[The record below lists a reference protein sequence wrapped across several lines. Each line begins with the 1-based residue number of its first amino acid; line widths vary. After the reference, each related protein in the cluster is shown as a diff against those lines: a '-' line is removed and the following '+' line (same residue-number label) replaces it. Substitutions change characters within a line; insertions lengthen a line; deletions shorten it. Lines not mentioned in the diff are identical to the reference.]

1 MTASDFSLAV
11 SSLPEVTEGVIRHN
25 RPDYGKFGDAIR
37 RYDSLYESVE
47 KKQQFRLR
55 KKGLRFWDDVVSERF
70 PNDSDKP
77 VTLSSIR
84 SDASASVKK
93 LVDNRKVPYLWIAGG
108 NEKEKMLLAYAAVR
122 RMVGKGVVSPSGV
135 KTLSE
140 EQIISLGR
148 SGFDGNKRLEEI
160 LSSRMSALILEGL
173 GSKNGLH
180 GTMEKPSVERVI
192 EHIYSNPVP
201 VVVTSVST
209 PKEMDRSLNSPA
221 GSKILG
227 MFGDSVVF
235 LDDFC
240 EDSPRKRR
248 SVYDGSPT
256 QPPRASDNFS
266 EW

>member
-11 SSLPEVTEGVIRHN
+11 SSLPVVTVGVIRHN

-37 RYDSLYESVE
+37 RYDSLYEGVE

-55 KKGLRFWDDVVSERF
+55 KKGLRIWDDVVSERF
-70 PNDSDKP
+70 PNDSDRP

-84 SDASASVKK
+84 SDASVSVKK
-93 LVDNRKVPYLWIAGG
+93 LVDSRKVPYLWIAGG

-122 RMVGKGVVSPSGV
+122 RMVGKGVVSPSNV

-140 EQIISLGR
+140 EQIISFGR
-148 SGFDGNKRLEEI
+148 SGFDGNRRLEEV
-160 LSSRMSALILEGL
+160 LSSRMSALIVEGL

-221 GSKILG
+221 GSKILS

-240 EDSPRKRR
+240 EYSRRKRR
-248 SVYDGSPT
+248 SIYSGSPS
-256 QPPRASDNFS
+256 QHPGASDDFF
-266 EW
+266 

>member
-11 SSLPEVTEGVIRHN
+11 SSLPEVPEGVIRHN

-37 RYDSLYESVE
+37 RYDSLYEGVE

-55 KKGLRFWDDVVSERF
+55 KKGLRIWDDVVSERF
-70 PNDSDKP
+70 PNDSDRP

-84 SDASASVKK
+84 SDASVSVKK
-93 LVDNRKVPYLWIAGG
+93 LVDSRKVPYLWIAGG

-122 RMVGKGVVSPSGV
+122 RMVGKGVVSPSNV

-140 EQIISLGR
+140 EQIISFGR
-148 SGFDGNKRLEEI
+148 SGFDGNRRLEEI
-160 LSSRMSALILEGL
+160 LSSRMSALIVEGL

-221 GSKILG
+221 GSKILS

-240 EDSPRKRR
+240 EDSRRKRR
-248 SVYDGSPT
+248 SIYSGSPS
-256 QPPRASDNFS
+256 QHPGASDDFF
-266 EW
+266 

>member
-11 SSLPEVTEGVIRHN
+11 SRLPEVTEGVIRHN

-37 RYDSLYESVE
+37 RYDSLYEGVE

-55 KKGLRFWDDVVSERF
+55 KKGLRIWDDVVSERF
-70 PNDSDKP
+70 PNDSDRP

-84 SDASASVKK
+84 SDASVSVKK
-93 LVDNRKVPYLWIAGG
+93 LVDSRKVPYLWIAGG

-122 RMVGKGVVSPSGV
+122 RMVGKGVVSPSNV

-140 EQIISLGR
+140 EQIISFGR
-148 SGFDGNKRLEEI
+148 SGFDGNRRLEEI
-160 LSSRMSALILEGL
+160 LSSRMSALIVEGL

-221 GSKILG
+221 GSKILS

-240 EDSPRKRR
+240 EDSRRKRR
-248 SVYDGSPT
+248 SIYSGSPS
-256 QPPRASDNFS
+256 QHPGASDDFF
-266 EW
+266 

>member
-37 RYDSLYESVE
+37 RYDSLYEGVE

-55 KKGLRFWDDVVSERF
+55 KKGLRIWDDVVSERF
-70 PNDSDKP
+70 PNDSDRP

-84 SDASASVKK
+84 SDASVSVKK
-93 LVDNRKVPYLWIAGG
+93 LVDSRKVPYLWIAGG

-122 RMVGKGVVSPSGV
+122 RMVGKGVVSPSNV

-140 EQIISLGR
+140 EQIISFGR
-148 SGFDGNKRLEEI
+148 SGFDGNRRLEEV
-160 LSSRMSALILEGL
+160 LSSRMSALIVEGL

-221 GSKILG
+221 GSKILS

-240 EDSPRKRR
+240 EDSRRKRR
-248 SVYDGSPT
+248 SIYSGSPS
-256 QPPRASDNFS
+256 QHPGASDDFF
-266 EW
+266 

>member
-47 KKQQFRLR
+47 KQQQLRLR

-84 SDASASVKK
+84 SDASISVKK
-93 LVDNRKVPYLWIAGG
+93 LIDHMKVPYLWLAGV

-122 RMVGKGVVSPSGV
+122 RMIGRGIVSPSGAR
-135 KTLSE
+135 TLSE
-140 EQIISLGR
+140 EQIISLGK
-148 SGFDGNKRLEEI
+148 SGFDGNRRLEEI
-160 LSSRMSALILEGL
+160 LSSRMSALIIEGL

-180 GTMEKPSVERVI
+180 ATMEKPSVERVI

-201 VVVTSVST
+201 VIVTSVST

-221 GSKILG
+221 GSKILS

-240 EDSPRKRR
+240 EESSRKRR
-248 SVYDGSPT
+248 SIYDGSPT
-256 QPPRASDNFS
+256 QHPRASENFS
-266 EW
+266 

>member
-25 RPDYGKFGDAIR
+25 RPDYSKFGDAIR
-37 RYDSLYESVE
+37 RYDSLYEGVE

-55 KKGLRFWDDVVSERF
+55 KKGLRIWDDVVSERF
-70 PNDSDKP
+70 PNDSDRP

-84 SDASASVKK
+84 SDASVSVKK
-93 LVDNRKVPYLWIAGG
+93 LVDSRKVPYLWIAGG

-122 RMVGKGVVSPSGV
+122 RMVGKGVVSPSSV

-140 EQIISLGR
+140 EQIISLGK
-148 SGFDGNKRLEEI
+148 SGFDGNRRLEEI
-160 LSSRMSALILEGL
+160 LSSKMSALIVEGL

-221 GSKILG
+221 GSKILS

-235 LDDFC
+235 LEDFC
-240 EDSPRKRR
+240 EDSSRKRR
-248 SVYDGSPT
+248 SIYSGSPS
-256 QPPRASDNFS
+256 QHPGASDDFS
-266 EW
+266 

>member
-25 RPDYGKFGDAIR
+25 RPDYSKFGDAIR
-37 RYDSLYESVE
+37 RYDSLYEGVE

-55 KKGLRFWDDVVSERF
+55 KKGLKFWDDVVSERF
-70 PNDSDKP
+70 PNDSSKP

-84 SDASASVKK
+84 SDASTSVRH

-108 NEKEKMLLAYAAVR
+108 KEKEKMLLAYAAVR
-122 RMVGKGVVSPSGV
+122 RMVGKGIVYPSDV

-148 SGFDGNKRLEEI
+148 SGFDGNRRLEEI
-160 LSSRMSALILEGL
+160 LSSKMSALIIEGL
-173 GSKNGLH
+173 GSKNVLH
-180 GTMEKPSVERVI
+180 ATMEKPSVERVI
-192 EHIYSNPVP
+192 EHIYSNPIP
-201 VVVTSVST
+201 VIVTSVST

-221 GSKILG
+221 GSKILS

-240 EDSPRKRR
+240 EDSSRKRR
-248 SVYDGSPT
+248 SIYDGSPT
-256 QPPRASDNFS
+256 QPPVVSKDFF
-266 EW
+266 